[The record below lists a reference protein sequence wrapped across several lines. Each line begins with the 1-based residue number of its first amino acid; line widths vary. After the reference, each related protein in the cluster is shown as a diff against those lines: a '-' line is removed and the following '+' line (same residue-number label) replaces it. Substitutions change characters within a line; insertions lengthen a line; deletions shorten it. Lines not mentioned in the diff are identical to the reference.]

1 MLAPSDGLE
10 RFQKLQNGDRREI
23 RERVRHRIRD
33 HKIRTVFDE
42 AAELAAYLDEQYVEM
57 RIATPDGKRVTVVC
71 NRDSILKIERHI
83 RDLAAECP
91 QIGTW

>member
-1 MLAPSDGLE
+1 MTRVKQTFEIAAGPAQVGQLRFLASSM
-10 RFQKLQNGDRREI
+10 
-23 RERVRHRIRD
+23 
-33 HKIRTVFDE
+33 
-42 AAELAAYLDEQYVEM
+42 ELAAYLDEQYVEM
-57 RIATPDGKRVTVVC
+57 HIATVDGKHVTVVC

>member
-1 MLAPSDGLE
+1 MNQAKQTCDAASDLARKGPL
-10 RFQKLQNGDRREI
+10 RFL
-23 RERVRHRIRD
+23 
-33 HKIRTVFDE
+33 
-42 AAELAAYLDEQYVEM
+42 ASSMELAAYLDDQYVEM
-57 RIATPDGKRVTVVC
+57 HIATPDGTRVTVVC

>member
-1 MLAPSDGLE
+1 MTRLKQTHDVATELAHAGSL
-10 RFQKLQNGDRREI
+10 RFL
-23 RERVRHRIRD
+23 
-33 HKIRTVFDE
+33 
-42 AAELAAYLDEQYVEM
+42 ASSMELAAYLDGQYVEM
-57 RIATPDGKRVTVVC
+57 HIATPDGSSVTVVC

>member
-1 MLAPSDGLE
+1 MGTKQAYDVATELAQAGPL
-10 RFQKLQNGDRREI
+10 RFL
-23 RERVRHRIRD
+23 
-33 HKIRTVFDE
+33 
-42 AAELAAYLDEQYVEM
+42 ASSMELAAYLDEQYVEM

>member
-1 MLAPSDGLE
+1 MKKMTQSYDLARARPQSDNL
-10 RFQKLQNGDRREI
+10 RFL
-23 RERVRHRIRD
+23 
-33 HKIRTVFDE
+33 
-42 AAELAAYLDEQYVEM
+42 ASSMELAAYLDEQYVEM
-57 RIATPDGKRVTVVC
+57 HIATPDGSSVTVVC

>member
-1 MLAPSDGLE
+1 MPLL
-10 RFQKLQNGDRREI
+10 RQ
-23 RERVRHRIRD
+23 
-33 HKIRTVFDE
+33 TYE
-42 AAELAAYLDEQYVEM
+42 AASDVAQTGPLRFLASSMELAAYLDEQYVEM
-57 RIATPDGKRVTVVC
+57 HIATPDGKRVTVVC